1 MKPHIMKGHKVTE
14 EELENLIKDRHR
26 ELIIEEKEKTV
37 IKPTMM
43 IMKNNEIKEIEVK
56 SAIHPLS
63 DVEYTSGNKE

>member
-1 MKPHIMKGHKVTE
+1 MTGHKLTD

-43 IMKNNEIKEIEVK
+43 IMENNEIKEVEVE

-63 DVEYTSGNKE
+63 DVEYPSGNRE

>member
-43 IMKNNEIKEIEVK
+43 IMKNNEIKEIEVE